1 MASFGARV
9 DDQGIEREIGN
20 EMPGEREGL
29 ASRTHG
35 AVFACP
41 VCGEPLAG
49 DDRAFQCVKGH
60 AFDIAREGYVN
71 LLLPQHRHSKDP
83 GYSKEMISGRRR
95 FFDAGHYQLLAD
107 RIADVII
114 SYSPGRAERAVV
126 DAGCGEG
133 YYLRRLSA
141 RLVEQGQDGST
152 VLCGID
158 ISKHA
163 IRVAAKRD
171 PRGLYAVA
179 GTYQMPVLPN
189 VVDVL
194 VSHFSP
200 VSAADFRR
208 VVRPGGVVLVGGP
221 GEDHL
226 YHFKKL
232 LYDTPTKH
240 EPAPTLADAPGF
252 ELINTHRIRYNL
264 ALRGRGEVANLLL
277 MTPYYWSVDQAT
289 QARLAELA
297 SLDTEVDV
305 ILHAFRRTL
314 DPS

>member
-1 MASFGARV
+1 MP
-9 DDQGIEREIGN
+9 ERPEK
-20 EMPGEREGL
+20 L
-29 ASRTHG
+29 ALSPRAT
-35 AVFACP
+35 VFACA
-41 VCGEPLAG
+41 VCGEPLARDG
-49 DDRAFQCVKGH
+49 QSSRCVNGH
-60 AFDIAREGYVN
+60 VFDIAREGYVN

-83 GYSKEMISGRRR
+83 GYSKEMITGRRD
-95 FFDAGHYQLLAD
+95 FFDVGHYRALAD
-107 RIADVII
+107 GVAGVVV
-114 SYSPGRAERAVV
+114 SYLPDSAERVVV

-133 YYLRRLSA
+133 YYLRRLRA
-141 RLVEQGQDGST
+141 RLVEQGQEAST

-179 GTYQMPVLPN
+179 GTYRMPVLPDR
-189 VVDVL
+189 VDVL
-194 VSHFSP
+194 LTHFSP

-226 YHFKKL
+226 YSFKEL
-232 LYDTPTKH
+232 LYDTPAKH
-240 EPAPTLADAPGF
+240 EPAAPTLAGESGF
-252 ELINTHRIRYNL
+252 ELTNVHRIRYKL
-264 ALRGRGEVANLLL
+264 ALRGPGEVASLLM

-289 QARLAELA
+289 QARLAELG

-305 ILHAFRRTL
+305 IVHAYRRT
-314 DPS
+314 DNDQASRQRPAE